1 MEMQTYHYP
10 TITEGNVLAGA
21 IGVLFSVEDFNADL
35 TEAEV
40 EIIDTFFQS
49 LQWDQ
54 VELAADADD
63 LNPAADGLA
72 NPVVDLVSYGNLME
86 LVDMNNR
93 WAYKG
98 SVTTPPCSTFVYWNV
113 LSTVYPIKQEHLD

>member
-1 MEMQTYHYP
+1 MQTYHYP

>member
-21 IGVLFSVEDFNADL
+21 IGVLFSVSDTTVEL
-35 TEAEV
+35 TDAEV

>member
-10 TITEGNVLAGA
+10 TTTEDNFLAGA
-21 IGVLFSVEDFNADL
+21 IGVLFSVENFNVEL
-35 TEAEV
+35 TDAEI

-49 LQWDQ
+49 LQWDKT
-54 VELAADADD
+54 EEAAADDD
-63 LNPAADGLA
+63 EEPAADGLT

-113 LSTVYPIKQEHLD
+113 LSTVYPIKEEHLT